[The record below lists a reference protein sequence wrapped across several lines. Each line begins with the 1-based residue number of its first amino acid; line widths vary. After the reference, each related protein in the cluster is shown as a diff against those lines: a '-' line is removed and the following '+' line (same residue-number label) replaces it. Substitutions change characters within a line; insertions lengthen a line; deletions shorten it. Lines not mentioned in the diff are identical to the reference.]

1 MVRQICQATGE
12 FQRKAIKMTNI
23 PSISDFGISARG
35 YAEFFDGIPAA
46 IYRTTLEGKI
56 VYCNK
61 AFANIFGFASA
72 DELIDSPVIDLYR
85 NKKDRGVFIHSL
97 LQRGRLSDLPIA
109 FQMKDGTPI
118 MCAVS
123 AKAVLDDDEVV
134 VHLDGYLREI
144 TGQIEVS
151 EDVLQMDGR
160 ADDLKHAVIVIDLH
174 GGLIDINQAGAQLMG
189 FSRAEMLGQPV
200 SGFFAPEDR
209 EFFLIFLADIIKI
222 GRNETILA
230 VTDRGAKKRHLDWH
244 AYLVRNDSQPHHI
257 KCIARDVSDI
267 VNRQKERSNDEKFQ
281 GVLEMA
287 GGVAHSLNQPLTIVN
302 NLLNEI
308 LLELDRDGS
317 IFPKVQKVYD
327 QMKKMNEIA
336 QKIGNI
342 KKYEAMDYVAGVKI
356 VDIDKA
362 SWAQTVKDI
371 S

>member
-1 MVRQICQATGE
+1 
-12 FQRKAIKMTNI
+12 
-23 PSISDFGISARG
+23 
-35 YAEFFDGIPAA
+35 
-46 IYRTTLEGKI
+46 
-56 VYCNK
+56 
-61 AFANIFGFASA
+61 
-72 DELIDSPVIDLYR
+72 
-85 NKKDRGVFIHSL
+85 
-97 LQRGRLSDLPIA
+97 
-109 FQMKDGTPI
+109 

-123 AKAVLDDDEVV
+123 AKVVLDDDEMV
-134 VHLDGYLREI
+134 VHLDGYVREI
-144 TGQIEVS
+144 TGQIEVA
-151 EDVLQMDGR
+151 EDIVRMDGR

-174 GGLIDINQAGAQLMG
+174 GGLIDINRAGAQLMG
-189 FSRAEMLGQPV
+189 FSREEMLGQPV
-200 SGFFAPEDR
+200 SGFFTPEDR
-209 EFFLIFLADIIKI
+209 DFFLIFLADIIKI

-308 LLELDRDGS
+308 LSELDRDGS

-342 KKYEAMDYVAGVKI
+342 KKYEVMDYVAGVKI

>member
-123 AKAVLDDDEVV
+123 AKAVLDDDEMV

-308 LLELDRDGS
+308 LSELDRDGS
-317 IFPKVQKVYD
+317 IFPKVQKVYE

>member
-1 MVRQICQATGE
+1 MIH
-12 FQRKAIKMTNI
+12 I
-23 PSISDFGISARG
+23 PSISDYGISARG

-46 IYRTTLEGKI
+46 IFRTTLEGKI
-56 VYCNK
+56 VFCNR
-61 AFANIFGFASA
+61 AFANIFGFESA
-72 DELIDSPVIDLYR
+72 DELIDSPVIELYR

-109 FQMKDGTPI
+109 FKMKDGTPI

-123 AKAVLDDDEVV
+123 AKAVLDDDEMV
-134 VHLDGYLREI
+134 VHLDGYVREI
-144 TGQIEVS
+144 TGRIEVE
-151 EDVLQMDGR
+151 EDAVRMDGS
-160 ADDLKHAVIVIDLH
+160 ADNLKDAVIVIDLH
-174 GGLIDINQAGAQLMG
+174 GGLIDINQAGVDLMDVP
-189 FSRAEMLGQPV
+189 REEMSGQSV
-200 SGFFAPEDR
+200 SAFFAPEDR
-209 EFFLIFLADIIKI
+209 DFFLIFLADTIKL

-230 VTDRGAKKRHLDWH
+230 VTDRNAQKKHLDWR
-244 AYLVRNDSQPHHI
+244 AYLVRNDNQPHHI

-267 VNRQKERSNDEKFQ
+267 VRRQQDRNTDEKFQ

-308 LLELDRDGS
+308 LSELDRDGDLY
-317 IFPKVQKVYD
+317 PKVQKVYD
-327 QMKKMNEIA
+327 QLQKLNEIA

-356 VDIDKA
+356 VDIDKS

>member
-1 MVRQICQATGE
+1 
-12 FQRKAIKMTNI
+12 MTHI
-23 PSISDFGISARG
+23 PSISDYGISARG

-46 IYRTTLEGKI
+46 IFRTTLEGKI
-56 VYCNK
+56 VYCNR
-61 AFANIFGFASA
+61 AFANIFGFDSA
-72 DELIDSPVIDLYR
+72 AELIDSPVIDLYR

-109 FQMKDGTPI
+109 FKMKDGTPI

-123 AKAVLDDDEVV
+123 AKAVLDDDEMV
-134 VHLDGYLREI
+134 VHLDGHIREI
-144 TGQIEVS
+144 TGPVEVE
-151 EDVLQMDGR
+151 EDVVKMDGS
-160 ADDLKHAVIVIDLH
+160 ADDLKDAVIVIDLN
-174 GGLIDINQAGAQLMG
+174 GVLIDINQAGVNLMG
-189 FSRAEMLGQPV
+189 VSREEMLGQSV
-200 SGFFAPEDR
+200 STFFAPEDR
-209 EFFLIFLADIIKI
+209 DFFLIFLADIIKL

-230 VTDRGAKKRHLDWH
+230 VTDRSAQKKHLDWH
-244 AYLVRNDSQPHHI
+244 AYLVRNENQPHHI

-267 VNRQKERSNDEKFQ
+267 VRRQQDRNTDEKFQ

-308 LLELDRDGS
+308 LSELDRDGS
-317 IFPKVQKVYD
+317 LFPKVQKAYE
-327 QMKKMNEIA
+327 QMQKLNEIA

-356 VDIDKA
+356 VDIDKS
-362 SWAQTVKDI
+362 SWAQTFKDI

>member
-1 MVRQICQATGE
+1 MA
-12 FQRKAIKMTNI
+12 NI

-46 IYRTTLEGKI
+46 IFRTTLEGKI

-61 AFANIFGFASA
+61 AFANIFGFNSA
-72 DELIDSPVIDLYR
+72 ADLIDSPVIELYR
-85 NKKDRGVFIHSL
+85 NKKDRGVFIHSI
-97 LQRGRLSDLPIA
+97 LQRGRIFDMPIA
-109 FQMKDGTPI
+109 FKMKDGTPI

-123 AKAVLDDDEVV
+123 AKAVLDDDEMV
-134 VHLDGYLREI
+134 VHLDGFLREI
-144 TGQIEVS
+144 SGQTEV
-151 EDVLQMDGR
+151 EKDILKMDGT
-160 ADDLKHAVIVIDLH
+160 ADESNNAVIVIDLH
-174 GGLIDINQAGAQLMG
+174 GGLIDINQAGAYLMG
-189 FSRAEMLGQPV
+189 ASREEMLGQPV

-209 EFFLIFLADIIKI
+209 EFFLIFLSDILKI

-230 VTDRGAKKRHLDWH
+230 VADRGAKKRHLDWH
-244 AYLVRNDSQPHHI
+244 AYLVRNKNQPHHI

-267 VNRQKERSNDEKFQ
+267 VKRQKERNIDEKFQ

-308 LLELDRDGS
+308 LIELDREGS
-317 IFPKVQKVYD
+317 IFPKVQKVHD

-342 KKYEAMDYVAGVKI
+342 KKYEAMDYVAGVRI

-362 SWAQTVKDI
+362 SWAQTIKET

>member
-1 MVRQICQATGE
+1 
-12 FQRKAIKMTNI
+12 MTHI
-23 PSISDFGISARG
+23 PSISDYGISARG

-61 AFANIFGFASA
+61 AFANIFGFGSA

-109 FQMKDGTPI
+109 FKMRDGTPI

-123 AKAVLDDDEVV
+123 AKAVLDDDEMV
-134 VHLDGYLREI
+134 VHVDGYVREI
-144 TGQIEVS
+144 TGQIEVE
-151 EDVLQMDGR
+151 EDVVRMDGS
-160 ADDLKHAVIVIDLH
+160 ADDLKYAVIVIDLH
-174 GGLIDINQAGAQLMG
+174 GGLIDINQAGINLMG
-189 FSRAEMLGQPV
+189 FSREEMLGQSV
-200 SGFFAPEDR
+200 STFFAPEDR
-209 EFFLIFLADIIKI
+209 DFFLIFLADIIKL
-222 GRNETILA
+222 GRNEAILA
-230 VTDRGAKKRHLDWH
+230 VTDRGAQKKHLDWH
-244 AYLVRNDSQPHHI
+244 AYLVRNDNQPHHI

-267 VNRQKERSNDEKFQ
+267 VKRQQDRNTDEKFQ

-302 NLLNEI
+302 NLLSEI
-308 LLELDRDGS
+308 LSELDSDGS
-317 IFPKVQKVYD
+317 LHPKVQKIYD
-327 QMKKMNEIA
+327 QMKKLNEIT

-356 VDIDKA
+356 VDIDKS

>member
-1 MVRQICQATGE
+1 MVH
-12 FQRKAIKMTNI
+12 I
-23 PSISDFGISARG
+23 PSISDYGISARG
-35 YAEFFDGIPAA
+35 FAEFFDGIPVA

-61 AFANIFGFASA
+61 AFADIFGFDTAA
-72 DELIDSPVIDLYR
+72 ELIDAPVIELYR
-85 NKKDRGVFIHSL
+85 NKKDRGVFIHSI
-97 LQRGRLSDLPIA
+97 LQRGRLFDWPIA
-109 FQMKDGTPI
+109 FKMWDGTPI

-123 AKAVLDDDEVV
+123 AKAVLDDDEMV
-134 VHLDGYLREI
+134 VHIDGYLREI
-144 TGQIEVS
+144 TDQTEAQKSV
-151 EDVLQMDGR
+151 VRMDGT
-160 ADDLKHAVIVIDLH
+160 ADNLKDAVIVIDLH
-174 GGLIDINQAGAQLMG
+174 GGLIDINQAGVQLMG
-189 FSRAEMLGQPV
+189 YPREEMLGQPV

-230 VTDRGAKKRHLDWH
+230 VTNRGAKIRHLDWH
-244 AYLVRNDSQPHHI
+244 AYLVRNDNQPHHI

-267 VNRQKERSNDEKFQ
+267 VNRQKERNIDEKFQ

-308 LLELDRDGS
+308 LSELDGEGTL
-317 IFPKVQKVYD
+317 FPKVQKVHD

-356 VDIDKA
+356 VDIDKS

-371 S
+371 P

>member
-1 MVRQICQATGE
+1 MV
-12 FQRKAIKMTNI
+12 NI
-23 PSISDFGISARG
+23 PSISDYGISARG
-35 YAEFFDGIPAA
+35 YAEFIDGLPAA

-61 AFANIFGFASA
+61 AFANIFGFDSA
-72 DELIDSPVIDLYR
+72 AKLIDFPVIELYR
-85 NKKDRGVFIHSL
+85 NKKDRGLLIHSI
-97 LQRGRLSDLPIA
+97 LQRGRLLDLPMA
-109 FQMKDGTPI
+109 FKMKDGTPI
-118 MCAVS
+118 TCAVS
-123 AKAVLDDDEVV
+123 AKAVLDDDEMV
-134 VHLDGYLREI
+134 VHIDGFVRDI
-144 TGQIEVS
+144 TGQTEVGN
-151 EDVLQMDGR
+151 VAVKMDG
-160 ADDLKHAVIVIDLH
+160 AAQDQKHAVIVIDLH
-174 GGLIDINQAGAQLMG
+174 GGLIDINLAGAQLMG
-189 FSRAEMLGQPV
+189 FARDEMLGQPV

-230 VTDRGAKKRHLDWH
+230 VADRGAKKRHLDWH
-244 AYLVRNDSQPHHI
+244 AYLVRNNSQPHHI

-267 VNRQKERSNDEKFQ
+267 VHRQRQRNIDEKFQ

-308 LLELDRDGS
+308 LSELDRAGS
-317 IFPKVQKVYD
+317 LFPKVQKVHD
-327 QMKKMNEIA
+327 QMMKMNEIA

-342 KKYEAMDYVAGVKI
+342 KKYEVMDYVAGVRI

-362 SWAQTVKDI
+362 SWARGVEDI

>member
-1 MVRQICQATGE
+1 
-12 FQRKAIKMTNI
+12 MTHI
-23 PSISDFGISARG
+23 PSISDYGISARG

-46 IYRTTLEGKI
+46 IFRTTLEGKI
-56 VYCNK
+56 VYCNR
-61 AFANIFGFASA
+61 AFANIFGFESA

-85 NKKDRGVFIHSL
+85 NKKDRGVFIHSI

-109 FQMKDGTPI
+109 FRLKDGTPI

-123 AKAVLDDDEVV
+123 AKAVLDDDEMV
-134 VHLDGYLREI
+134 VHLDGYVREI
-144 TGQIEVS
+144 TGPVEVE
-151 EDVLQMDGR
+151 EDVVRMNG
-160 ADDLKHAVIVIDLH
+160 AANDLKDAVIVIDLH
-174 GGLIDINQAGAQLMG
+174 GGLIDINQAGVNLMG
-189 FSRAEMLGQPV
+189 FSRKEMLGKSV

-209 EFFLIFLADIIKI
+209 DFFLIFLADIIKL

-230 VTDRGAKKRHLDWH
+230 VTDRGAQKKHLDWH
-244 AYLVRNDSQPHHI
+244 AYLVRNDNQPHHI

-267 VNRQKERSNDEKFQ
+267 VNRQQERNIDEKFQ

-308 LLELDRDGS
+308 LSELDRDGS
-317 IFPKVQKVYD
+317 LFPKVQKVYD
-327 QMKKMNEIA
+327 QMIKLNEIA

-356 VDIDKA
+356 VDIDKS

>member
-1 MVRQICQATGE
+1 MIH
-12 FQRKAIKMTNI
+12 I
-23 PSISDFGISARG
+23 PSISDYGISARG

-46 IYRTTLEGKI
+46 IFRTTLEGKI
-56 VYCNK
+56 VYCNR
-61 AFANIFGFASA
+61 AFANIFGFESA
-72 DELIDSPVIDLYR
+72 DELIDSPVIELYR

-109 FQMKDGTPI
+109 FKMKDGTPI

-123 AKAVLDDDEVV
+123 AKAVLDDDEMV
-134 VHLDGYLREI
+134 VHLDGYVREI
-144 TGQIEVS
+144 TGRTEVE
-151 EDVLQMDGR
+151 EDAVRMDGS
-160 ADDLKHAVIVIDLH
+160 ADNLKDAVIVIDLH
-174 GGLIDINQAGAQLMG
+174 GGLIDINQAGVKLMDVP
-189 FSRAEMLGQPV
+189 RAEMLGHSV
-200 SGFFAPEDR
+200 STFIAPEDR
-209 EFFLIFLADIIKI
+209 DFFLIFLADTIKL

-230 VTDRGAKKRHLDWH
+230 VTDRGAQKKHLDWR
-244 AYLVRNDSQPHHI
+244 AYLVSNDNQPHHI

-267 VNRQKERSNDEKFQ
+267 VRRQQDRNMDEKFQ

-308 LLELDRDGS
+308 LSELERDGNLY
-317 IFPKVQKVYD
+317 PKVQKVYD
-327 QMKKMNEIA
+327 QLQKLNEIA

-356 VDIDKA
+356 VDIDKS

>member
-1 MVRQICQATGE
+1 
-12 FQRKAIKMTNI
+12 MTNI
-23 PSISDFGISARG
+23 PSISDYGISARG

-46 IYRTTLEGKI
+46 IFRTTLEGKI

-61 AFANIFGFASA
+61 AYANIFGFDSA
-72 DELIDSPVIDLYR
+72 NELIDSPVIDLYR
-85 NKKDRGVFIHSL
+85 NKKDRGIFIHSL

-109 FQMKDGTPI
+109 FQMNDGTPI

-123 AKAVLDDDEVV
+123 AKAVLDDDEMV
-134 VHLDGYLREI
+134 VHLDGYVREI
-144 TGQIEVS
+144 TGQIEVA
-151 EDVLQMDGR
+151 EDIVRMDGR

-174 GGLIDINQAGAQLMG
+174 GGLIDINRAGAQLMG
-189 FSRAEMLGQPV
+189 FSREEMLGQPV
-200 SGFFAPEDR
+200 SGFFAPGDR
-209 EFFLIFLADIIKI
+209 EFFFIFLADIIKI

-287 GGVAHSLNQPLTIVN
+287 GGVAHSLNQPLTIIN

-308 LLELDRDGS
+308 LSELDRDGS

-327 QMKKMNEIA
+327 QTKKMNEIA

>member
-123 AKAVLDDDEVV
+123 AKAVLDDDEMV

>member
-1 MVRQICQATGE
+1 
-12 FQRKAIKMTNI
+12 MTNI

-61 AFANIFGFASA
+61 AFANIFGFDSA
-72 DELIDSPVIDLYR
+72 AELIDSPVIELYR
-85 NKKDRGVFIHSL
+85 NKKDRGVLIHSI
-97 LQRGRLSDLPIA
+97 LQRGRIFDLPIA
-109 FQMKDGTPI
+109 FKMKDGTPI

-123 AKAVLDDDEVV
+123 AKAVLDDDEMV
-134 VHLDGYLREI
+134 VHVDGFLRDI
-144 TGQIEVS
+144 SGQTEV
-151 EDVLQMDGR
+151 EKDILIMDGS
-160 ADDLKHAVIVIDLH
+160 ADESNNAVIVIDLH
-174 GGLIDINQAGAQLMG
+174 GGLIDINQAGARLMG
-189 FSRAEMLGQPV
+189 ASREEMLGQPV
-200 SGFFAPEDR
+200 SSYFAPEDR
-209 EFFLIFLADIIKI
+209 EFFLLFLSDILKI

-230 VTDRGAKKRHLDWH
+230 VIDHGAKKRHLDWH
-244 AYLVRNDSQPHHI
+244 AYLVRNENQPHHI

-267 VNRQKERSNDEKFQ
+267 VKRQKERNIDEKFQ

-302 NLLNEI
+302 NLLSEI
-308 LLELDRDGS
+308 LMELDREGS
-317 IFPKVQKVYD
+317 IFPKIQKVHE

-342 KKYEAMDYVAGVKI
+342 KKYEAMDYVAGVRI

-362 SWAQTVKDI
+362 SWAQTIKETP
-371 S
+371 